1 MVWED
6 VANKMTFEQRP
17 EGSEGASPG
26 TFQAEKKHP
35 RQRKG
40 PEQSV
45 LGMSRTQSAG
55 LERWSHGRQV
65 EVAEKAGDRG

>member
-1 MVWED
+1 MSKDLREVK
-6 VANKMTFEQRP
+6 V
-17 EGSEGASPG
+17 
-26 TFQAEKKHP
+26 QALGHS

-55 LERWSHGRQV
+55 LERWSHRRQV